1 MDNPRINNELT
12 EEEQNLLDSALEEL
26 HASPTEEQ
34 NPDIIPENLPTL
46 LIDNSTSRFSDAT
59 WYDGIRNTSITL
71 VGLGGIG
78 SWTALLLARLHL
90 SILHIYDPDIVDE
103 TNLSGQLYSTN
114 HIGLSKVVATHKNL
128 AGYSNFYS
136 IQSFSSRYDRSY
148 CDTPVM
154 ICGLD
159 NMSSRKQCFE
169 SWKDALRKNSNYKER
184 FLFIDARLA
193 AESFQVFCMT
203 GEDAY
208 LIDQYESQWLFSD
221 EEAEQTVCSY
231 KQTSF
236 CANMVASVITNL
248 VVNFVSNLQD
258 DVIPRELPFF
268 TYYDAT
274 SMFFKIKNS

>member
-12 EEEQNLLDSALEEL
+12 EEEQNLLNSALEEL
-26 HASPTEEQ
+26 HGSPVEEQ
-34 NPDIIPENLPTL
+34 NPDIIPENSPTL
-46 LIDNSTSRFSDAT
+46 LIDDSTSRFSDAT

-78 SWTALLLARLHL
+78 SWTALLLARLHPL
-90 SILHIYDPDIVDE
+90 RLHIYDPDIVDE
-103 TNLSGQLYSTN
+103 TNLSGQLYSTE
-114 HIGLSKVVATHKNL
+114 HVGLIKTTATYRNITRFSKYYTV
-128 AGYSNFYS
+128 
-136 IQSFSSRYDRSY
+136 QSSSSRYNRMY
-148 CDTPVM
+148 CDTPIMV
-154 ICGLD
+154 CGLD

-169 SWKDALRKNSNYKER
+169 SWKTALQMNSKSKKRY
-184 FLFIDARLA
+184 LFIDARLA

-203 GEDAY
+203 GEDVY
-208 LIDQYESQWLFSD
+208 LINKYESQWLFSD

-258 DVIPRELPFF
+258 NVIPRELPFF